1 MAKSGQKIVRPA
13 RHASVLALLKAH
25 PNERWP
31 KKIIRKLAVDRLADA
46 RKKGWGKEGP
56 PFCPKML
63 SSLYGMRCREVSHD
77 IGGEGRIL
85 PDPNRI
91 NRAMIEYLAGRMEE
105 RQRFTIYHEFA
116 HTLFPDYCVL
126 KTYHQ
131 ATPAE
136 KDPEKEFET
145 LCDVAAAEFIMPE
158 DLFVADLA
166 GKRVNGDV
174 IMALKKRYHASV
186 DASVRRVVELTS
198 TVACGA
204 VFLKAPG
211 RGTGREVSYSLKNDQ
226 FAGYIRSGSRI
237 GWSGTLTTPKKTTL
251 FIDGRP
257 RSYLVES
264 LNLPPVPDNP
274 SYPTNVL
281 LLLPSSY

>member
-1 MAKSGQKIVRPA
+1 MAKIGQKLAKPA
-13 RHASVLALLKAH
+13 RHASVLALLKAY

-31 KKIIRKLAVDRLADA
+31 KRIIKRLAVNRLADA
-46 RKKGWGKEGP
+46 RTKGWGADGP
-56 PFCPKML
+56 PFCPKVL
-63 SSLYGMRCREVSHD
+63 SSLYGIRCKEVNHD

-85 PDPNRI
+85 PDPNRE

-105 RQRFTIYHEFA
+105 RQRFTIFHEFA

-131 ATPAE
+131 AASVE
-136 KDPEKEFET
+136 KDPEIEFEG

-158 DLFVADLA
+158 DLILSDLA
-166 GKRVNGDV
+166 GKRVSGE
-174 IMALKKRYHASV
+174 IIGELRKRYHASL

-198 TVACGA
+198 SVACGA
-204 VFLKAPG
+204 IFLKAPG
-211 RGTGREVSYSLKNDQ
+211 PGTSREVSYSLKNGL
-226 FAGYIRSGSRI
+226 FSGFIRAGSKIS
-237 GWSGTLTTPKKTTL
+237 WSGNLNAPQKTTL

-257 RSYLVES
+257 RSYRVES
-264 LNLPPVPDNP
+264 LNLPSVPDNL